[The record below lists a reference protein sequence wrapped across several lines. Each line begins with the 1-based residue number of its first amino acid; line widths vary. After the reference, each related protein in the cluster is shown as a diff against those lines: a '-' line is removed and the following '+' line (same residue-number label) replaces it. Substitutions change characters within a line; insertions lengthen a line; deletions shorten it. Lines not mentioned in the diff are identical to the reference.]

1 MINGL
6 LRKQGALAQPVAITV
21 EEGQSFAELDHGAKH
36 KTTLYTLAVVL
47 RISFLLA
54 LILNS
59 LTLWHW

>member
-6 LRKQGALAQPVAITV
+6 LRKQAALTQPLAVTV
-21 EEGQSFAELDHGAKH
+21 EEGQALAELDHGAKR
-36 KTTLYTLAVVL
+36 KATLYTLAVVL